1 MNKPLRHVWLVIGLL
16 FVLLFTSTTY
26 FQVIAQARLNAH
38 GQNQRTLYNE
48 YGRHRGPIV
57 VDGHAIASSEASGD
71 TYGYLRGYDPGAMYA
86 PVTGY
91 YSVVY
96 GFTGLERSMND
107 TLSGEADALFYHRLS
122 DILSG
127 RQGRGAS
134 VELTLDAA
142 AQEAAWKALD
152 GRRGAVVALDPETGA
167 VLAMVSAPSYDPNVL
182 ASHDTGAV
190 SKAWTALNEDPER
203 PLTNRAI
210 GGDLYPP
217 GSVFKLVVA
226 SAALESGEYTAD
238 TEIPGPGT
246 WQLPNSSAV
255 MNNRASGGTEP
266 CGPDDVSS
274 LADALRQSCNT
285 SFAMLGTELGE
296 DAIAETAKDFGFGQR
311 IEIPLAVSPSTM
323 GEGMDDAQL
332 ATTSIG
338 QYDTRVTPLQMAMV
352 AGAFA
357 NDGVVMQPQLVQAVR
372 TNDLS
377 TVSEL
382 SPKELGQPL
391 TAANAAQMRQMMV
404 GVVEDGTGTAA
415 RIDGVEVGGKT
426 GTAEWGEGRTAHSW
440 FVGYAQKDD
449 QKIAVAVL
457 VEEGGYGSRTAAPI
471 AKDVMEAVIEK

>member
-1 MNKPLRHVWLVIGLL
+1 MNRPLRHVWLVISVL

-26 FQVIAQARLNAH
+26 FQVVAQGRLNANGH
-38 GQNQRTLYNE
+38 NDRTLYNE

-57 VDGHAIASSEASGD
+57 VDGHAVAVSRSSDD
-71 TYGYLRGYDPGAMYA
+71 TYGYLRSYDPGAMYA

-96 GFTGLERSMND
+96 GFTGIERALND
-107 TLSGEADALFYHRLS
+107 TLSGEADALFYHRIS

-127 RQGRGAS
+127 RQGRGAT

-142 AQEAAWKALD
+142 AQEAAWKAMD
-152 GRRGAVVALDPETGA
+152 GHRGAVVALDPETGA
-167 VLAMVSAPSYDPNVL
+167 VLAMVSAPSFDPNRL
-182 ASHDTGAV
+182 ASHDRSEVAE
-190 SKAWTALNEDPER
+190 AWAELNEDPDR

-217 GSVFKLVVA
+217 GSAFKLVVA
-226 SAALESGEYTAD
+226 ASALESGKYTAD
-238 TEIPGPGT
+238 SEIPGPGT
-246 WQLPNSSAV
+246 WQLPNSTAV
-255 MNNRASGGTEP
+255 MNNHAAGGTEP
-266 CGPDDVSS
+266 CGPDDVST

-285 SFAMLGTELGE
+285 SFAMLGVDLGE
-296 DAIAETAKDFGFGQR
+296 EQLRTTAEGFGFGQR
-311 IEIPLAVSPSTM
+311 MEIPLSVTPSRI
-323 GEGMDDAQL
+323 GEDMDDAQL

-357 NDGVVMQPQLVQAVR
+357 NDGVVMEPQLVNAVR
-372 TNDLS
+372 TSDLS
-377 TVSEL
+377 TVASL
-382 SPKELGQPL
+382 SPKELGQPVS
-391 TAANAAQMRQMMV
+391 AANAAQMRQMMV

-415 RIDGVEVGGKT
+415 AIDGAEVGGKT

-440 FVGYAQKDD
+440 FVGYAQQGDR
-449 QKIAVAVL
+449 KIAVAVV

-471 AKDVMEAVIEK
+471 AQDVMEAVIQP